1 MSSFHIHA
9 IAIDDEPS
17 ALEVLER
24 YAAKVPFIQLKK
36 VFYSTAEALAYLH
49 KEPVQL
55 VFLDIQMPDMLGT
68 DFARLIQ
75 LQKTAIV
82 FTTAHSEY
90 ALEGFELKALDYLL
104 KPFDFTRFLQACQ
117 RVLEQNGGKTSETEG
132 SIFVKEGYDWVR
144 VNLDDVLFIQ
154 SDTNLLFIHEAQRR
168 ITTRMTVQEMLQ
180 LLPSDRFLRVHKSY
194 IVALAAVQKIEKHQ
208 LTLGKHYVP
217 LAAAY
222 REEIEERLLPRKK

>member
-1 MSSFHIHA
+1 MSTFHLKA

-49 KEPVQL
+49 SEPIQL
-55 VFLDIQMPDMLGT
+55 IFLDIQMPDMLGT
-68 DFARLIQ
+68 DFARLLQ
-75 LQKTAIV
+75 LQKNAII
-82 FTTAHSEY
+82 FTTAHAEY

-104 KPFDFTRFLQACQ
+104 KPFDFARFLQACQ
-117 RVLEQNGGKTSETEG
+117 RALEQNGSKTNEEEG

-154 SDTNLLFIHEAQRR
+154 SDTNLLFIHEEQRR

-180 LLPSDRFLRVHKSY
+180 QLPSERFARVHKSY

-208 LTLGKHYVP
+208 LTLGKHLIP

-222 REEIEERLLPRKK
+222 REEIEERLLRRKK

>member
-1 MSSFHIHA
+1 MPSFYIRA

-24 YAAKVPFIQLKK
+24 YAAKVPFIQFER
-36 VFYSTAEALAYLH
+36 VFFSTAEALAYLH
-49 KEPVQL
+49 TAPVDL
-55 VFLDIQMPDMLGT
+55 IFLDIQMPDMLGT

-75 LQKTAIV
+75 LQKTAII

-90 ALEGFELKALDYLL
+90 ALEGFELKALDFLL
-104 KPFDFTRFLQACQ
+104 KPFDFARFLQACQ
-117 RVLEQNGGKTSETEG
+117 RALEQNAGKTSEVEG

-180 LLPSDRFLRVHKSY
+180 QLPSDRFVRVHKSY

-208 LTLGKHYVP
+208 LTLGKHCIP

-222 REEIEERLLPRKK
+222 REAIEERLLPRKK

>member
-1 MSSFHIHA
+1 MSSVHINA
-9 IAIDDEPS
+9 IAVDDEPS

-24 YAAKVPFIQLKK
+24 YASKVPFIQLKK

-49 KEPVQL
+49 SEPIQL
-55 VFLDIQMPDMLGT
+55 IFLDIQMPDMLGT

-75 LQKTAIV
+75 LQKTAII
-82 FTTAHSEY
+82 FTTAHAEY

-104 KPFDFTRFLQACQ
+104 KPFDFARFLQACQ
-117 RVLEQNGGKTSETEG
+117 RALEQNGRKTNEEEG

-144 VNLDDVLFIQ
+144 VNLDDVQFIQ
-154 SDTNLLFIHEAQRR
+154 SDTNLLFIHEGQRR

-180 LLPSDRFLRVHKSY
+180 QLPPERFVRVHKSY
-194 IVALAAVQKIEKHQ
+194 IVSLAAVQKIEKHQ
-208 LTLGKHYVP
+208 LTLGKHCIP

-222 REEIEERLLPRKK
+222 REEIEERLLRRKK

>member
-1 MSSFHIHA
+1 MIRA
-9 IAIDDEPS
+9 IAIDDEPA
-17 ALEVLER
+17 ALEVLAR
-24 YAAKVPFIQLKK
+24 YAAKVPFIQLEQ

-55 VFLDIQMPDMLGT
+55 IFLDIQMPDMLGT

-75 LQKTAIV
+75 LQKTAII
-82 FTTAHSEY
+82 FTTAHAEY
-90 ALEGFELKALDYLL
+90 AIEGFELKALDYLL
-104 KPFDFTRFLQACQ
+104 KPFDFARFLQACQ
-117 RVLEQNGGKTSETEG
+117 RVLEQNGNKVNETEG

-180 LLPSDRFLRVHKSY
+180 HLPSDRFLRVHKSY
-194 IVALAAVQKIEKHQ
+194 IVALSAVQKIEKHQ
-208 LTLGKHYVP
+208 LTLGKHCIP

>member
-1 MSSFHIHA
+1 MIRA

-24 YAAKVPFIQLKK
+24 YASKIPFIQLKK
-36 VFYSTAEALAYLH
+36 VFYSTAEAMAYLH
-49 KEPVQL
+49 SEPIHL
-55 VFLDIQMPDMLGT
+55 IFLDIQMPDMLGT
-68 DFARLIQ
+68 DFARLLQ
-75 LQKTAIV
+75 LQKTSII
-82 FTTAHSEY
+82 FTTAHAEY

-104 KPFDFTRFLQACQ
+104 KPFDYARFLQACQ
-117 RVLEQNGGKTSETEG
+117 RVLEQNSQKNNEEEG

-144 VNLDDVLFIQ
+144 VNLDDLLFIQ
-154 SDTNLLFIHEAQRR
+154 SDTNLLFIHEGQRR

-180 LLPSDRFLRVHKSY
+180 QLPPDRFVRVHKSY

-208 LTLGKHYVP
+208 LTLGKHLIP

-222 REEIEERLLPRKK
+222 REEIEERLLRRKK